1 MGCGASE
8 TKFLGSLIIHIV
20 GYIYIYMLTPHP
32 PLHNLPSVGL
42 GSGGKTR
49 SATETVTSRKSPTA
63 LLYCTICDVVSSS
76 VLSCILRS
84 VFSNVH
90 VIGASELEVQ
100 DQGLSDVDGPE

>member
-1 MGCGASE
+1 M
-8 TKFLGSLIIHIV
+8 
-20 GYIYIYMLTPHP
+20 IYRPWV
-32 PLHNLPSVGL
+32 SGV
-42 GSGGKTR
+42 GGKTR

-63 LLYCTICDVVSSS
+63 LLYCTICDVVSST

-90 VIGASELEVQ
+90 VIGAWELEVQ